1 MRRYFKIRAATA
13 ADIPAL
19 QKLIE
24 RSGIGLSAGFYTP
37 EQAHAVTREV
47 FGVDTQLIRDG
58 TYFAIE
64 DEARIVACGGWSK
77 RSTPY
82 GGDKHKAAPDRLLD
96 PATEPAKIRAF
107 FVDPG
112 MERRGLGSMLMQHC
126 TEHALSAGFTSLEL
140 TATMPGVPLYMA
152 HGFVPVHGLSLSLA
166 EGQVVVPL
174 TLMRKAIAK
183 KPMADPFPA

>member
-1 MRRYFKIRAATA
+1 MRTCFKIRAATA
-13 ADIPAL
+13 ADIPVL

-37 EQAHAVTREV
+37 AQAHALTRDV
-47 FGVDTQLIRDG
+47 FGVDTRLIQDG

-64 DEARIVACGGWSK
+64 DETRIVACGGWSK

-82 GGDKHKAAPDRLLD
+82 GGDKHKLAPDRPLD

-112 MERRGLGSMLMQHC
+112 MERLGLGSMLMQHC
-126 TEHALSAGFTSLEL
+126 TGHALAAGFTSLEL
-140 TATMPGVPLYMA
+140 TATMPGVPLYAA
-152 HGFVPVHGLSLSLA
+152 HGFVPVHDLNLLLGG
-166 EGQVVVPL
+166 GQVTVPL
-174 TLMRKAIAK
+174 TLMRKAIG
-183 KPMADPFPA
+183 

>member
-1 MRRYFKIRAATA
+1 MGPCFKLRAATT
-13 ADIPAL
+13 ADTPVL
-19 QKLIE
+19 QTLIE

-58 TYFAIE
+58 TYFVIE
-64 DEARIVACGGWSK
+64 DEKRIVACGGWSK

-112 MERRGLGSMLMQHC
+112 MERQGLGSMLIHHC
-126 TEHALSAGFTSLEL
+126 TQHALTAGFTSLEL
-140 TATMPGVPLYMA
+140 TATMPGVPLYTA
-152 HGFVPVHGLSLSLA
+152 HGFAPVQDLSLSLGA
-166 EGQVVVPL
+166 GHVAVPL
-174 TLMRKAIAK
+174 TLMRKAIG
-183 KPMADPFPA
+183 

>member
-1 MRRYFKIRAATA
+1 MRTDFKIRAATA
-13 ADIPAL
+13 ADIPVL

-24 RSGIGLSAGFYTP
+24 RSGVKLSAGFYTP

-47 FGVDTQLIRDG
+47 FGVDTQLIHDG

-64 DEARIVACGGWSK
+64 DGMRILACGGWSK

-126 TEHALSAGFTSLEL
+126 SAQARAAGFTVLEL
-140 TATMPGVPLYMA
+140 TATMPGVPLYTA
-152 HGFVPVHGLSLSLA
+152 HGFVPVHDLSLPLGG
-166 EGQVVVPL
+166 GQVALPL
-174 TLMRKAIAK
+174 RLMRKTIG
-183 KPMADPFPA
+183 